1 MSVGNYDDEAP
12 LLGEKP
18 RASSSAWPTMKSM
31 KSIAFGALCVTAA
44 VVGTL
49 ATHRLGHGRDVAS
62 LGEESS
68 ALGYGDAVD
77 LDQSKLGLV
86 LTENYE
92 ALAKSELGYKRGD
105 AKKAMAKEASKKV
118 SDGASKAAKKVCDGA
133 KKVADGAKKG
143 AKKVSDGASFVNRK
157 AGWLLNPPEWIF
169 EWGDSHGLPV
179 NGRSVKLTA
188 KNHVNPLFLLN
199 QKFPIGANPK
209 FTGKQRLIGQ
219 YLAGPE
225 FENATAV
232 CPVGKDDKGKRWQPD
247 KSFTVTFRK
256 PGTPVGEEILKAYV
270 QGIAHVLA
278 PVPDMPPTLKVND
291 VAGWFV
297 DKLEGSLVP
306 APFIPTAGKYAADTF
321 TEKLFNYFAA
331 DTVITMTTSTVSSHK
346 AKFGPN
352 FFTLP
357 CEISV
362 QTIGNLLLQDKELM
376 DKYPMEGTSKSKVL
390 DYAGTYAE
398 ATVDFIM
405 APSIEKIAI
414 EKTVD
419 KGAKAVKAG
428 AKAVKTGAKAATKA
442 ATKAVA
448 GSKEKKAPR

>member
-1 MSVGNYDDEAP
+1 MSDG
-12 LLGEKP
+12 
-18 RASSSAWPTMKSM
+18 ASKA
-31 KSIAFGALCVTAA
+31 
-44 VVGTL
+44 
-49 ATHRLGHGRDVAS
+49 
-62 LGEESS
+62 
-68 ALGYGDAVD
+68 
-77 LDQSKLGLV
+77 
-86 LTENYE
+86 
-92 ALAKSELGYKRGD
+92 
-105 AKKAMAKEASKKV
+105 AKKGAKKVSDGAKKV
-118 SDGASKAAKKVCDGA
+118 SDGASKA
-133 KKVADGAKKG
+133 AKKG

-157 AGWLLNPPEWIF
+157 AGWLLKPPEWIF

-188 KNHVNPLFLLN
+188 KNHVNPLFLLK

-225 FENATAV
+225 FKDAIAV

-247 KSFTVTFRK
+247 KSFTVTFRE

-278 PVPDMPPTLKVND
+278 PVPEMPPTLNVND

-306 APFIPTAGKYAADTF
+306 TPFIPTAGKYAAETF

-376 DKYPMEGTSKSKVL
+376 EKYPMEGTSKSKVL
-390 DYAGTYAE
+390 DYAETYAE
-398 ATVDFIM
+398 ATVDFIT
-405 APSIEKIAI
+405 APSI

>member
-92 ALAKSELGYKRGD
+92 ALAKSELGHKRGD

-118 SDGASKAAKKVCDGA
+118 SDGAKKVSDGASKA
-133 KKVADGAKKG
+133 AKKG

-157 AGWLLNPPEWIF
+157 AGWLLKPPEWIF

-188 KNHVNPLFLLN
+188 KNHVNPLFLLK

-225 FENATAV
+225 FNNATAV

-247 KSFTVTFRK
+247 KSFTVTFRE

-278 PVPDMPPTLKVND
+278 PVPEMPPTLNVND

-306 APFIPTAGKYAADTF
+306 TPFIPTAGKYAAETF

-376 DKYPMEGTSKSKVL
+376 EKYPMEGTSKSKVL
-390 DYAGTYAE
+390 DYAETYAE
-398 ATVDFIM
+398 ATVDFIT
-405 APSIEKIAI
+405 APSI

>member
-1 MSVGNYDDEAP
+1 
-12 LLGEKP
+12 
-18 RASSSAWPTMKSM
+18 
-31 KSIAFGALCVTAA
+31 
-44 VVGTL
+44 
-49 ATHRLGHGRDVAS
+49 
-62 LGEESS
+62 
-68 ALGYGDAVD
+68 
-77 LDQSKLGLV
+77 
-86 LTENYE
+86 
-92 ALAKSELGYKRGD
+92 
-105 AKKAMAKEASKKV
+105 V
-118 SDGASKAAKKVCDGA
+118 SDGASKAAKKGAKKVSDGA
-133 KKVADGAKKG
+133 KKVSDGASKAAKKG

>member
-118 SDGASKAAKKVCDGA
+118 SDGASKAAKK
-133 KKVADGAKKG
+133 G

-188 KNHVNPLFLLN
+188 KNHVNPLFLL
-199 QKFPIGANPK
+199 
-209 FTGKQRLIGQ
+209 
-219 YLAGPE
+219 
-225 FENATAV
+225 
-232 CPVGKDDKGKRWQPD
+232 
-247 KSFTVTFRK
+247 
-256 PGTPVGEEILKAYV
+256 
-270 QGIAHVLA
+270 
-278 PVPDMPPTLKVND
+278 
-291 VAGWFV
+291 
-297 DKLEGSLVP
+297 
-306 APFIPTAGKYAADTF
+306 
-321 TEKLFNYFAA
+321 
-331 DTVITMTTSTVSSHK
+331 
-346 AKFGPN
+346 
-352 FFTLP
+352 
-357 CEISV
+357 
-362 QTIGNLLLQDKELM
+362 
-376 DKYPMEGTSKSKVL
+376 KSKIS
-390 DYAGTYAE
+390 DW
-398 ATVDFIM
+398 
-405 APSIEKIAI
+405 
-414 EKTVD
+414 
-419 KGAKAVKAG
+419 
-428 AKAVKTGAKAATKA
+428 
-442 ATKAVA
+442 
-448 GSKEKKAPR
+448 R